1 MKTWYFQTEN
11 MTVGYDGKPLIEKI
25 TIGLE
30 KGEIVTLIGPNGAG
44 KSTVLKTIARQLA
57 MLGGT
62 AWLDGRDV
70 KTMSGAELSR
80 NMAVVLTEK
89 LRTDLMTCEDVVATG
104 RYPYTGRFG
113 ILSETDW
120 RAVAEAMELVQVT
133 HLCHQDF
140 TRISDGQRQR
150 IMLARCL
157 CQEPEI
163 LILDEPTSY
172 LDIKYKLDFLSVLQE
187 MRRKK
192 KLTVIMSLHELDLA
206 ARVSDKILC
215 IQGNKV
221 DRFGTPEEVFAPG
234 YLSRLFSITS
244 GHYDE
249 DSESMELESVKGPP
263 KVFVIGGGGA
273 GRRVYR
279 RLQRQGI
286 PFAAGILFPND
297 LDYPVAKALAS
308 VVVEADSFEPMTEEQ
323 LEHAKKVLDSCS
335 QVICCKRQ
343 FGTLE
348 QANQQLLEYA
358 VSQGKQVTD
367 MVSRQTHE

>member
-1 MKTWYFQTEN
+1 MSTYYFQTEKMTVGYEKKPLITN
-11 MTVGYDGKPLIEKI
+11 MTVGV
-25 TIGLE
+25 E

-44 KSTVLKTIARQLA
+44 KSTVLKSVARQLA
-57 MLGGT
+57 LLGGT
-62 AWLDGRDV
+62 VWLDGRDV
-70 KTMSGAELSR
+70 KALSGTELAK

-89 LRTDLMTCEDVVATG
+89 LRTNRMTCEDVVATG

-120 RAVAEAMELVQVT
+120 KAVDEAMELVQVT
-133 HLCHQDF
+133 HLRDQDF

-150 IMLARCL
+150 MMLARCL

-172 LDIKYKLDFLSVLQE
+172 LDIKYKLDFLSILQK

-192 KLTVIMSLHELDLA
+192 KLTVLMSLHELELA

-215 IQGNKV
+215 IDGTHV

-234 YLSRLFSITS
+234 YLSRLFSITAGS
-244 GHYDE
+244 YDE
-249 DSESMELESVKGPP
+249 AVEGMELEPEKGEPE
-263 KVFVIGGGGA
+263 VFVIGGGGT
-273 GRRVYR
+273 GRQVYR
-279 RLQRQGI
+279 RLQRQAV

-308 VVVEADSFEPMTEEQ
+308 QVIETGSFKPITEKELQ
-323 LEHAKKVLDSCS
+323 KAKQAMECCS
-335 QVICCKRQ
+335 QVICCKKE
-343 FGTLE
+343 FGILE
-348 QANQQLLEYA
+348 EANQKLLEYA
-358 VSQGKQVTD
+358 ASQGKEIIT
-367 MVSRQTHE
+367 EE